1 MEKGGSVRQANQAF
15 CLCMYVQGKG
25 VRGLSRLSRLRQ
37 GAAAGAGRRGERGKG
52 KYRNMRRGHKEKDT
66 KKSSKSLL
74 TNDKYRLNI
83 DLKKIGPSMVC
94 AVCIL

>member
-37 GAAAGAGRRGERGKG
+37 GAAAGAGRRGERGK
-52 KYRNMRRGHKEKDT
+52 E
-66 KKSSKSLL
+66 
-74 TNDKYRLNI
+74 NI
-83 DLKKIGPSMVC
+83 EI
-94 AVCIL
+94 